1 MSLSI
6 LLERNMDKINQK
18 LLSAFE
24 RLIDEKI
31 NKNKTQIRPTSV
43 ISVNSNGTYKI
54 VLDGHTYNV
63 PCSLGIDLKPCQ
75 NVWLMIPHGR
85 MEWMHIY
92 GIRK

>member
-1 MSLSI
+1 MEKVSN
-6 LLERNMDKINQK
+6 LLVKTLETIVDRK
-18 LLSAFE
+18 FE
-24 RLIDEKI
+24 EYK
-31 NKNKTQIRPTSV
+31 KKETKVRPTSV
-43 ISVNSNGTYKI
+43 LKANGNGTYQI

-92 GIRK
+92 GIR